1 MKEYNFFKTYGHR
14 PSEEQTLDT
23 QLFYSNSP
31 EIYARFDEWK
41 DNARFYFI
49 PLYLNTF
56 YACSGGV
63 LEVATGQPHE
73 KSTCKNAD
81 A

>member
-23 QLFYSNSP
+23 QLFYRNSP

-41 DNARFYFI
+41 DNERLLLKAGATVAGTAMREF
-49 PLYLNTF
+49 
-56 YACSGGV
+56 ADGV
-63 LEVATGQPHE
+63 KELL
-73 KSTCKNAD
+73 C
-81 A
+81 